1 MENFV
6 NLKAKEEDKA
16 FYEQILKTFEPI
28 SDDLYVFFHADKNK
42 RCFLTRAYFHNYCE
56 CFKGDYN
63 ISFVQ
68 NELSDY
74 QEVIRRLTNFYF
86 PDLSPAQFSDC
97 LQSNVELFRVIKSSD
112 YSDTEKSRLYEFFMD
127 PIPYIQKL
135 QYELLAKEVQ
145 LATYYEK
152 RYDRI
157 IKEFGDLTLDFLIE
171 QLKIWRDFSFIK
183 NEGFQLYV
191 SFSLINHMCI
201 NFVST
206 VDGGVVLLGIDY
218 LKAIEGAVSRKN
230 DVSLDDFG
238 AAVSEKNR
246 VKMLDLMMEKGEIT
260 CKDLEREFNF
270 SGSTA
275 YHHLTILIK
284 GGVVKTRNEGKTIL
298 YSINA
303 NQLLAV
309 IDVLNKYIKKGDH

>member
-6 NLKAKEEDKA
+6 NLRAKEEDKA
-16 FYEQILKTFEPI
+16 FYDQILNEFEPI
-28 SDDLYVFFHADKNK
+28 SDDLYVFFHATQNK
-42 RCFLTRAYFHNYCE
+42 RCFMTYSYFHSYRE
-56 CFKGDYN
+56 HFKDDFN
-63 ISFVQ
+63 LSFLQ
-68 NELSDY
+68 KKLSDY
-74 QEVIRRLTNFYF
+74 QEVIRRVLDYYFFELT
-86 PDLSPAQFSDC
+86 PEEQSDC
-97 LQSNVELFRVIKSSD
+97 LQSNVKLFRVIKSSK
-112 YSDTEKSRLYEFFMD
+112 YLDTEKSRLYEFFMD

-201 NFVST
+201 NFAST
-206 VDGGVVLLGIDY
+206 VDGGVGLLGIDY
-218 LKAIEGAVSRKN
+218 RKTVEEAASRKN

-309 IDVLNKYIKKGDH
+309 IDVLNKYINKGDH